1 MKTYLAVYLLL
12 QWTWGILQN
21 LAGLF
26 VFLLNI
32 RREHRIF
39 HGAVVTSWDNPGYST
54 GLGMFIFISDR
65 IPEDDYKRTLVHE
78 YGHTVQSAILGVLFL
93 PVVGIP
99 SMLWAVTPAFKR
111 YRREKRVSYYRFYPE
126 RWANYLGEKITKSP
140 SMGQKLIDL

>member
-26 VFLLNI
+26 VFLLNF

-39 HGAVVTSWDNPGYST
+39 HGAVITSWNNPGYST
-54 GLGMFIFISDR
+54 GLGMFIFMSEN
-65 IPEDDYKRTLVHE
+65 IPEEDYKRTLVHE

-126 RWANYLGEKITKSP
+126 RWANFLGERVTKSP
-140 SMGQKLIDL
+140 SMGQKLIDR

>member
-1 MKTYLAVYLLL
+1 MRVYLAVYWLL

-21 LAGLF
+21 IAGLF
-26 VFLLNI
+26 LLLLNF

-39 HGAVVTSWDNPGYST
+39 HGAVVTSWNNPGYST
-54 GLGMFIFISDR
+54 GLGMFIFMSEN
-65 IPEDDYKRTLVHE
+65 IPEEDYKRTLVHE

-126 RWANYLGEKITKSP
+126 RWANSLGERVTKSP
-140 SMGQKLIDL
+140 SIGQKLIDL